1 MCACRWVGVDGRA
14 GTVTPRKFCLGTKQ
28 AVVVSE
34 AALGPSYLKHPT
46 AVALGPSYLKHP
58 TTVGANVCSQSPLR
72 EGDAAPL

>member
-1 MCACRWVGVDGRA
+1 M
-14 GTVTPRKFCLGTKQ
+14 
-28 AVVVSE
+28 VSE

-58 TTVGANVCSQSPLR
+58 TTVGASVCSQSPLR